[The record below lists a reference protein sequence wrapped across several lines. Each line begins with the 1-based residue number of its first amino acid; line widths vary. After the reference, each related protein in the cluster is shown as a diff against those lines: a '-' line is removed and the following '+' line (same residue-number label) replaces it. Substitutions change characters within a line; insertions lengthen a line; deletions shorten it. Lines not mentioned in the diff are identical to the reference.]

1 MKQPAAGDQDGC
13 KLTMGTHPQDRL
25 PVVSNSNIVFASR
38 QMNKKKKKDV
48 SSFGAEHRSATAFL
62 CSTVEMRH

>member
-38 QMNKKKKKDV
+38 QMKKKKKKMCRHL
-48 SSFGAEHRSATAFL
+48 GQN
-62 CSTVEMRH
+62 TVLPLRFCVPL

>member
-38 QMNKKKKKDV
+38 QMKKKKKKKKMCRHL
-48 SSFGAEHRSATAFL
+48 GQN
-62 CSTVEMRH
+62 TVLPLRFCVPL